1 MFKLFRMFIYLVIIA
16 GVIIAFILWNG
27 GEKIRW
33 FGKKSGGI
41 GQTIKEKSEYIGD
54 KSDQLQEEIEDK
66 TGIIEEKVRNV
77 VKKAEKHGII
87 KREVEE

>member
-1 MFKLFRMFIYLVIIA
+1 MFKLIKMFIYLVIVVGIF
-16 GVIIAFILWNG
+16 IAFIMWNG
-27 GEKIRW
+27 GEKMRW
-33 FGKKSGGI
+33 FGKKSEGI
-41 GQTIKEKSEYIGD
+41 GKTIKEKSEYIGD

-77 VKKAEKHGII
+77 VKKAEEHGII